1 MTIGEHICSDKALT
15 CGSVAIRVNKAVH
28 CRVIIAALQIIE
40 AGFYVIVIPTV
51 AQGVPVGQ
59 GRAGGL
65 LIHQAGAVAVGN
77 ANELAPGIVGIGGVD
92 LSRPANEIP
101 VGILHRHGANTVS
114 VIGIICCFSTGRD
127 LHKLA
132 AILPC

>member
-1 MTIGEHICSDKALT
+1 MAGLE
-15 CGSVAIRVNKAVH
+15 
-28 CRVIIAALQIIE
+28 VIE
-40 AGFYVIVIPTV
+40 PGFYVIVISTV

-59 GRAGGL
+59 GRAGSL
-65 LIHQAGAVAVGN
+65 LIHQAGADAVRN

-92 LSRPANEIP
+92 LFRPANEIS